1 LTDKHP
7 QTADHDYPQQYA
19 EDEIELIDLLRVI
32 WKWRYLIIGGTL
44 LCLVVAGTVS
54 LLMPKVYR
62 GSMLIDSGV
71 ASKSPEGQIKN
82 LVDPGELESVIESGV
97 LNGRIRKAVGEGHT
111 GRVPKGFSFDA
122 EVRKGTNLVQVSCEA
137 GSPDLV
143 PERLRQLYEQ
153 IKEKYSDTFVY
164 QQENHQERQLHL
176 AGELDRLKDEIRMK
190 NAELSSL
197 PVKMKEEEKEYAR
210 QLLVLNEQQSLR
222 EKAKSRLNERI
233 GEIKDEIETVLSE
246 IDVLT
251 DKREGSLETQGQNFP
266 LAAVLLRDTIQE
278 MREHLNSLRNQLL
291 ALADTV
297 QEAQMDLYDLLK
309 IRLVMSRP

>member
-1 LTDKHP
+1 
-7 QTADHDYPQQYA
+7 
-19 EDEIELIDLLRVI
+19 
-32 WKWRYLIIGGTL
+32 
-44 LCLVVAGTVS
+44 
-54 LLMPKVYR
+54 
-62 GSMLIDSGV
+62 
-71 ASKSPEGQIKN
+71 
-82 LVDPGELESVIESGV
+82 
-97 LNGRIRKAVGEGHT
+97 
-111 GRVPKGFSFDA
+111 
-122 EVRKGTNLVQVSCEA
+122 
-137 GSPDLV
+137 
-143 PERLRQLYEQ
+143 
-153 IKEKYSDTFVY
+153 
-164 QQENHQERQLHL
+164 LHL